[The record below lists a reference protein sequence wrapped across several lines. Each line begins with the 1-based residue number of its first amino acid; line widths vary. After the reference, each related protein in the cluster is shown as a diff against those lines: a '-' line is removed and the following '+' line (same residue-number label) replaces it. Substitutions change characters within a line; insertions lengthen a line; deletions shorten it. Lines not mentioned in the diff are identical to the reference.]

1 LVEAALAMGR
11 DLMEQVVS
19 IVSPKAIR
27 AWQRKLEK
35 EKWDYS
41 DRSALPP
48 FFSPAHLRMFH

>member
-1 LVEAALAMGR
+1 LVEVAMAIGR

-19 IVSPKAIR
+19 IVSPKTIL

-41 DRSALPP
+41 DRIGLQKFIS
-48 FFSPAHLRMFH
+48 M